1 MNRRDAEAAGQATDE
16 STGPGVSTALY
27 EAGLAHLKAGR
38 HLDAKLCCERV
49 LSINPVHADSLQLM
63 GLIALQ
69 AQQFDQTVEW
79 LSRAIRQQPK
89 PEYLSTL
96 GFALKQAGR
105 LEEALAVFDKAVQ
118 LAPEDPESWKQL
130 ASALVALNRPADALV
145 VYQHVLKLDPHHLEA
160 TCASGTLLYELE
172 RFEEALACFNLCI
185 EWQGDHA
192 PALFHRAR
200 TLRALRRY
208 EECLE
213 DYRRHYV
220 LSPDDPNVCN
230 NIGDALLF
238 LGRPE
243 EGLEW
248 FDRALALRPDVMQV
262 LTNKALALCQSH
274 RFDEAILAY
283 SRLTALDPD
292 DARSA
297 WQLAHLH
304 LQQGDFQSG
313 WAGREARWRVSD
325 FSTEYPRFA
334 EPKWLGKEDIS
345 GKTILVCID
354 EGIGDAVQFARYVP
368 MLAARGASIV
378 LVVQEGLRALLSGLP
393 GVSACLPFGTKDF
406 PPFDFHCPI
415 MSLPLAFGTT
425 LETIPPASYLPQ
437 LPAARLQAWRDRLG
451 ARGGLRVGV
460 VWAGNPKQGNDRN
473 RSMPLAVL
481 APLFDCDATF
491 VSLQKDLKADDQKF
505 LETQTNILDL
515 TAGLTDFAETVAL
528 IENLDLV
535 ITVCTSVAH
544 VAGTLG
550 KETWVMLPY
559 VGDWRWLDRRDD
571 SPWYPTV
578 RLFRQDD
585 ARSYDRVV
593 ARVRSELL
601 AKISAFSPNLK
612 HDEIRFGSQSF

>member
-1 MNRRDAEAAGQATDE
+1 MNHCDAEAAGQATDE
-16 STGPGVSTALY
+16 IAGPGVSAALY
-27 EAGLAHLKAGR
+27 EVGLAHLKAGR
-38 HLDAKLCCERV
+38 HVDARLCCEQA
-49 LSINPVHADSLQLM
+49 LSLNPVYADCLQLM

-69 AQQFDQTVEW
+69 AQQFDHTVEW

-105 LEEALAVFDKAVQ
+105 LEDALAVLDKAVQ
-118 LAPEDPESWKQL
+118 LAPEDPELWKQL
-130 ASALVALNRPADALV
+130 AGALVALNRPEDALV
-145 VYQHVLKLDPHHLEA
+145 VYQQVLKLDPRHLEA
-160 TCASGTLLYELE
+160 AYACGVLLYQLE

-185 EWQGDHA
+185 EWQGDHG

-200 TLRALRRY
+200 TLRALKRH
-208 EECLE
+208 EECLS
-213 DYRRHYV
+213 DYRRLYA

-262 LTNKALALCQSH
+262 LTNRALALYQSH

-283 SRLTALDPD
+283 SRLAALDPD

-313 WAGREARWRVSD
+313 WAQREARWRVSD
-325 FSTEYPRFA
+325 FSTEYPKFA

-345 GKTILVCID
+345 GKTILVCTD

-393 GVSACLPFGTKDF
+393 RGFGLSSVWHGGSPAVRLSLPDHEPAAGLRHDARNHPTGLVSAAAAGGAPSGVERQAR
-406 PPFDFHCPI
+406 CPRR
-415 MSLPLAFGTT
+415 LARR
-425 LETIPPASYLPQ
+425 P
-437 LPAARLQAWRDRLG
+437 RLG
-451 ARGGLRVGV
+451 RQPQAGQRPQPLDAVG
-460 VWAGNPKQGNDRN
+460 
-473 RSMPLAVL
+473 
-481 APLFDCDATF
+481 
-491 VSLQKDLKADDQKF
+491 
-505 LETQTNILDL
+505 
-515 TAGLTDFAETVAL
+515 
-528 IENLDLV
+528 
-535 ITVCTSVAH
+535 H
-544 VAGTLG
+544 
-550 KETWVMLPY
+550 
-559 VGDWRWLDRRDD
+559 
-571 SPWYPTV
+571 
-578 RLFRQDD
+578 
-585 ARSYDRVV
+585 
-593 ARVRSELL
+593 ARVPSRLRCYLRQPAE
-601 AKISAFSPNLK
+601 
-612 HDEIRFGSQSF
+612 GS